1 MWGTERPAKLK
12 WTRLFFTPL
21 EPLHP
26 SASWQMFIE
35 IADFPPSEE
44 EYDLEELL
52 TLSGN
57 LPLAVRAVLC
67 LRTFKQ

>member
-1 MWGTERPAKLK
+1 MRGAERPAKVK
-12 WTRLFFTPL
+12 WTRPFLTPL

-26 SASWQMFIE
+26 SASRQTFIE

-57 LPLAVRAVLC
+57 LPLAVKAVLC
-67 LRTFKQ
+67 LCTFKQ